1 MAEQEITTVIEN
13 GFIYDFVPN
22 SFGYDSA
29 GDTGQ
34 GVPQWYGSAEG
45 SYPDMQDP
53 VVEAIIDEYIEEGA
67 EPEVA
72 EQWAMVAAQKLR
84 KDAEFAAPMATFPAG
99 KHDVDGAIAAVKKK
113 HGMTK
118 TNGKPV
124 YITEREG
131 TSNKFHVFL
140 DTDKGYYNVT
150 GRIGYPGRVWGPLSF
165 GAWNEKLRKKMRK
178 GYKQTKYAEEASL
191 PYAEVGEPVVPN
203 SWGGDSAL
211 SSGYGVPQ
219 WYGSAEHEQGYN
231 DRDDDSIGMRH
242 RGHHH
247 QSLKD
252 RRDESKGMTGSLHH
266 HLPYSD
272 VSTMSAEGYK
282 NKREQVVTEEAMS
295 DVEYM
300 REVQAAESMG
310 LVLEEPF
317 KTGAWLTTGAF
328 AATAGITV
336 VSAVLLG
343 WLGGRNS

>member
-1 MAEQEITTVIEN
+1 MAEQEITTIVED

-29 GDTGQ
+29 GDSGQ

-45 SYPDMQDP
+45 SYPDMHDP

-72 EQWAMVAAQKLR
+72 EQWAIVAAQKLR
-84 KDAEFAAPMATFPAG
+84 KDAEFEAPMATFPAG
-99 KHDVDGAIAAVKKK
+99 KHDVDGAADMVKAKYGK
-113 HGMTK
+113 FK
-118 TNGKPV
+118 NNSKPV

-131 TSNKFHVFL
+131 TSNKFHVFM
-140 DTDKGYYNVT
+140 DTDKGFFNIS
-150 GRIGYPGRVWGPLSF
+150 GRIGYPGRLWGPMSS
-165 GAWNEKLRKKMRK
+165 GKYHDKLRKKIRK
-178 GYKQTKYAEEASL
+178 GYQKTKYAEEASL

-219 WYGSAEHEQGYN
+219 WYGSAE
-231 DRDDDSIGMRH
+231 
-242 RGHHH
+242 
-247 QSLKD
+247 
-252 RRDESKGMTGSLHH
+252 
-266 HLPYSD
+266 
-272 VSTMSAEGYK
+272 GYK
-282 NKREQVVTEEAMS
+282 TKREQIDTEDAMS

-300 REVQAAESMG
+300 REVQAAEAMG

-317 KTGAWLTTGAF
+317 RTGAWLTTGAF

-336 VSAVLLG
+336 VSAMLLS
-343 WLGGRNS
+343 WLGGRNQ